1 MLSQKHFN
9 NSWRSSPRFYD
20 SRNLGGWN
28 FGNLKLGGGEIEVG
42 EESFVFISLFDTVE
56 IGEKLFVYD
65 RVSDV
70 VESCVSFASKILTHH
85 RMH

>member
-1 MLSQKHFN
+1 MLCQKHFN

-42 EESFVFISLFDTVE
+42 EESFVFISLFDTE
-56 IGEKLFVYD
+56 GIEEKLFVY
-65 RVSDV
+65 VYVFSFV
-70 VESCVSFASKILTHH
+70 CVFSFDMSS
-85 RMH
+85 